1 MTNLIISETTLQ
13 QIKLT
18 PNELLIEM
26 ATYLY
31 DKERLTMG
39 QAKKLAGLNQIAFQ
53 KELAKRKIAIKYDLS
68 DLEKDLENLK
78 ILDKSIWILS

>member
-1 MTNLIISETTLQ
+1 MTDLIVSESTLR

-18 PNELLIEM
+18 PSELLIEL

-53 KELAKRKIAIKYDLS
+53 KELAKREIEIKYDLV

-78 ILDKSIWILS
+78 MLD

>member
-1 MTNLIISETTLQ
+1 MMDLIISKNTLQ

-39 QAKKLAGLNQIAFQ
+39 QAKKLAGLSQIAFQ
-53 KELAKRKIAIKYDLS
+53 KELAKREIAIKYDVA
-68 DLEKDLENLK
+68 DLEKDLKNLK
-78 ILDKSIWILS
+78 MLI

>member
-1 MTNLIISETTLQ
+1 MTDLIISEATLQ

-18 PNELLIEM
+18 PSELLIEL

-53 KELAKRKIAIKYDLS
+53 KELAKREIEIKYDFS

-78 ILDKSIWILS
+78 MLGNTVFY